1 MANLLGVVATIRL
14 LLARQDL
21 ATTHSCAEMALPQ
34 RDPGAARAFQARHGQ
49 ACHGHSVPVR
59 HCALVNVRHDLVA
72 PVVRAA
78 QVGQVAPAVH
88 AGQVAHQVV
97 VHTLAIAAEVAHVVA
112 DQVQVVDQL
121 GAVLVVHLAGP
132 VNNLVAR
139 ANRNVQGAKSS
150 TIWRLQAWA
159 VWCCHEAMVE
169 LCA

>member
-1 MANLLGVVATIRL
+1 MVNLLGVAVTIPLRR
-14 LLARQDL
+14 ARQDL
-21 ATTHSCAEMALPQ
+21 ATTHSCAEMALPP
-34 RDPGAARAFQARHGQ
+34 RDLVAPRVFLARRGPV
-49 ACHGHSVPVR
+49 CHGHSVQVR
-59 HCALVNVRHDLVA
+59 HCALVNVRHDPVA
-72 PVVRAA
+72 LAVRAA

-88 AGQVAHQVV
+88 AGQVVHQVV

-112 DQVQVVDQL
+112 DQVQAADQL
-121 GAVLVVHLAGP
+121 GAGSVVHSVDP
-132 VNNLVAR
+132 VNNLVAH